1 MMNGIAV
8 RLRLRGQDPITE
20 ACDIFHYT
28 FDNTFHNMG
37 LGASTYPSVR

>member
-20 ACDIFHYT
+20 DCGTFYYT
-28 FDNTFHNMG
+28 FHDNFRYTFHIIG
-37 LGASTYPSVR
+37 LGAST